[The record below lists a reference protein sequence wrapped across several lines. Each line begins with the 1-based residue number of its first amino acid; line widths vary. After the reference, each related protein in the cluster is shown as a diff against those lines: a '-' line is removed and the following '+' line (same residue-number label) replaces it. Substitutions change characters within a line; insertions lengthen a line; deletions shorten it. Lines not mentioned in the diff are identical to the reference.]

1 MKKLILL
8 PLLLLCF
15 NLKAQVTFDSIY
27 HELKRQEIKYPE
39 LFTILAISESGLGTY
54 DENIFLITI
63 NNFWSLGYEK
73 KCNCINKEG
82 FCSYKDL
89 TTAIKDLKKR
99 FTPMMI
105 YISRFKKTHQE
116 NEVIKYLCMYYI
128 GVTPESTK
136 GQLWVKKLRTIYN
149 DSFFE

>member
-1 MKKLILL
+1 MKKLILI
-8 PLLLLCF
+8 PLLFICLY
-15 NLKAQVTFDSIY
+15 LKAQVTFDSIY

-39 LFTILAISESGLGTY
+39 LFTALAITESGLGTY
-54 DENIFLITI
+54 DEDIFLISI
-63 NNFWSLGYEK
+63 NNFWLLEYEK

-99 FTPMMI
+99 FAPTL
-105 YISRFKKTHQE
+105 KKVHSEEQM
-116 NEVIKYLCMYYI
+116 IKYLCMYYV
-128 GVTPESTK
+128 GVSPQSFK
-136 GQLWVKKLRTIYN
+136 GELWVRKLITIYN

>member
-8 PLLLLCF
+8 PLLFLCF

-27 HELKRQEIKYPE
+27 HELKRQEVKYPE
-39 LFTILAISESGLGTY
+39 LFTVLAITESGLGTY
-54 DENIFLITI
+54 DEDSFLITI

-89 TTAIKDLKKR
+89 TTAVKDLKKR
-99 FTPMMI
+99 FAPTL
-105 YISRFKKTHQE
+105 KKVHSEKQM
-116 NEVIKYLCMYYI
+116 VKYLCMYYV
-128 GVTPESTK
+128 GASPQSLK
-136 GQLWVKKLRTIYN
+136 GELWMRKLRTIYN